1 MCPKNLQ
8 LWTHK
13 LSDLKYYIIAGEK
26 SGDLHGSNLVK
37 SIRQED
43 SQAQIRGIGGELM
56 QKEGVELLMHFYKVN
71 FFGFFEVLRN
81 LYSLYKI
88 FKATEKDIVSFKPD
102 VLILID
108 FAGFNLRMANFAQKK
123 GIKVYYYISP
133 KIWAW
138 NVGRA
143 HKIKRLV
150 DKMFVILPFE
160 VPFYKQFD
168 YDVEY
173 VGNPIMDA
181 IDSFRPNPNFISDN
195 NLNYKP
201 TVALLPGSRPSEVTS
216 LIELMSTLPPFFPN
230 HQFVVAGV
238 ASLPESYYKKAKE
251 KGIPIVFDQTYDLL
265 TIAEAAVVASG
276 TATLETGLFK
286 VPQVVVYK
294 VSKISYLIGKR
305 LIKVRDIALVNLIT
319 DKIIVRTLLQ
329 DDLNLKNLIYELE
342 KIVVGGKSREII
354 LKEYEKLAKEIGKP
368 GASEKTGR
376 KMVKYLKNNN
386 FSS

>member
-1 MCPKNLQ
+1 LN
-8 LWTHK
+8 
-13 LSDLKYYIIAGEK
+13 YYIIAGEK
-26 SGDLHGSNLVK
+26 SGDLHGSNLIK
-37 SIRQED
+37 SILQED
-43 SQAQIRGIGGELM
+43 SQAKLRGIGGELM
-56 QKEGVELLMHFYKVN
+56 QKEGLQLFLHFHKVN
-71 FFGFFEVLRN
+71 FFGLFDVLSN
-81 LYSLYKI
+81 FYSLYKI
-88 FKATEKDIVSFKPD
+88 FKATENDILNFKPD

-108 FAGFNLRMANFAQKK
+108 FAGFNLRMAKFAPKH

-168 YDVEY
+168 YEVEY

-181 IDSFRPNPNFISDN
+181 IASFSPNHNFISDN
-195 NLNYKP
+195 QLNSSP
-201 TVALLPGSRPSEVTS
+201 IVALLPGSRPSEVNA
-216 LIELMSTLPPFFPN
+216 LLELMCALPKVFPS

-238 ASLPESYYKKAKE
+238 KSLPNSHYQKAIDS
-251 KGIPIVFDQTYDLL
+251 GIAVVYDQTYDLL

-294 VSKISYLIGKR
+294 VGKISYMIGKR

-319 DKIIVRTLLQ
+319 DKIIVKTLLEN
-329 DDLNLKNLIYELE
+329 DLNLPNLVSELKKVIKGGEARQEILSDYEN
-342 KIVVGGKSREII
+342 
-354 LKEYEKLAKEIGKP
+354 LAETIGKP
-368 GASEKTGR
+368 GASEKTG
-376 KMVKYLKNNN
+376 KLMVNYLKNNI
-386 FSS
+386 FSR